1 MGLVACGDDDGG
13 TDAGTDTG
21 GDAMDMDTGGD
32 DAGETNTI
40 VDIAAGNPDFSL
52 LVEAATRAGL
62 VETLSEVGGQTFTV
76 FAPTNQAF
84 MDSGI
89 TSLDGFTDEELA
101 GILTYHALLGT
112 VMAAD
117 IEAGPTTTVST
128 FTLFLATE
136 GGVTINGGNT
146 ITGGANVAMADIE
159 ADNGVIHIID
169 RVLLPPNIP
178 QAATYGGLTGLLEA
192 VGGASD
198 LGDGTS
204 VAEALSGEGP
214 FTVFAPSNAAFEA
227 LEETPDADTLR
238 DVLLYHVVGA
248 GVPSSEVPAQAN
260 SLLQNEWGN
269 GVTLLFD
276 TSSGVAVNGVAV
288 SVADIN
294 TTNGVVHIIDAVLLP
309 PNVVDMVGIAGLS
322 ELGTAVGAAAALGDG
337 TAVADALAA
346 QTAYT
351 VFAPTDDAFSRA
363 PAGLTAEEL
372 RDVLLL
378 HVVNEE
384 NPVLSDGLP
393 ATAPSL
399 LGQDLTFE
407 GATVTAPGGTTGAGA
422 ADIGPLDINVTNG
435 VVHVISE
442 VLLPGSE

>member
-1 MGLVACGDDDGG
+1 M
-13 TDAGTDTG
+13 
-21 GDAMDMDTGGD
+21 
-32 DAGETNTI
+32 
-40 VDIAAGNPDFSL
+40 
-52 LVEAATRAGL
+52 
-62 VETLSEVGGQTFTV
+62 
-76 FAPTNQAF
+76 
-84 MDSGI
+84 
-89 TSLDGFTDEELA
+89 
-101 GILTYHALLGT
+101 
-112 VMAAD
+112 
-117 IEAGPTTTVST
+117 
-128 FTLFLATE
+128 
-136 GGVTINGGNT
+136 
-146 ITGGANVAMADIE
+146 
-159 ADNGVIHIID
+159 
-169 RVLLPPNIP
+169 
-178 QAATYGGLTGLLEA
+178 
-192 VGGASD
+192 
-198 LGDGTS
+198 
-204 VAEALSGEGP
+204 
-214 FTVFAPSNAAFEA
+214 FAPSNAAFEA
-227 LEETPDADTLR
+227 LAETPDADTLR

-248 GVPSSEVPAQAN
+248 AVPSGEVPGQAN
-260 SLLQNEWGN
+260 SILTNEWGN

-288 SVADIN
+288 SVADIV
-294 TTNGVVHIIDAVLLP
+294 TTNGIVHVIDAVLLP

-351 VFAPTDDAFSRA
+351 VFAPTDDAFGRA
-363 PAGLTAEEL
+363 PSDLTAEQL

-393 ATAPSL
+393 ATAPTL

-407 GATVTAPGGTTGAGA
+407 GATVTAPGGTTGDGA